1 MIKLNKIIILFA
13 IIVNILIQTN
23 MARTVSEPMN
33 ISQKKYLSKR
43 NDLET
48 LKATVELYLD
58 YQELLKEPALNNSA
72 GKKMT
77 ILGVYSKL
85 KNKITAF
92 MNESNKNKAILT
104 KIIAQVILEKQSR
117 KKSEKEVSASNDINS
132 ITGFWGK

>member
-77 ILGVYSKL
+77 ILGVYNKL